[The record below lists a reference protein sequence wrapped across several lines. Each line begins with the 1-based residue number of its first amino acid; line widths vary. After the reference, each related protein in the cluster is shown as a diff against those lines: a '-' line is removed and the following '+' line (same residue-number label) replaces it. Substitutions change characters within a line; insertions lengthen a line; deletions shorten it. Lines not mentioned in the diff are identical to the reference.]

1 LLLQR
6 EYNKKKKKKEAAAKK
21 KERERGSKI
30 KIWKFHLALINNSDR
45 QAFMV

>member
-6 EYNKKKKKKEAAAKK
+6 KYNKKKKKKEAAAKK
-21 KERERGSKI
+21 KDRERASKI
-30 KIWKFHLALINNSDR
+30 RIWKFHPALINNSDR